1 VQIYAIFESPERIG
15 FDELSAKW
23 RIGYTLLAAKSF
35 DCLAGQLIIQNQFS
49 DIIFYF
55 RDNLFGRT

>member
-1 VQIYAIFESPERIG
+1 MHCLNLCERIG
-15 FDELSAKW
+15 FAGFSAKW
-23 RIGYTLLAAKSF
+23 RIGSPLFAAKSF
-35 DCLAGQLIIQNQFS
+35 NFLAGQLIIQNQFS